1 MDRNFI
7 NVIIPMTVSGCIRMG
22 LFKLTKRRESP
33 SGTGSDVSTI
43 SESTVSEAVEKKNDG
58 ISIKDQ
64 RTTRISILIG
74 DERQTDIT
82 GVTVGAGTVTDNT
95 EGSDVFAQ
103 DVITVKPIPSGETE
117 EHAAENQEGPV
128 ITMEPVVE
136 NKEPVKEAEPV
147 AENVQP
153 IVEKKEPVVEK
164 AEPIAEKKEP
174 VVENKEPV
182 KESAT
187 NTAKTDS
194 KKSSKV
200 GTIYGNVG
208 TSNFDCRVCAHL
220 ERSEYVMVNHEDYGY
235 VLCQVGN
242 LIRKSNLSLEKS
254 LNVPEGTEIRDVIT
268 AHIDV
273 IGYRDERG
281 LLLTPRTTFKAG
293 SDVVR
298 ADPAFIKKVL
308 GLEVNPKTDGYIGI
322 LHGHNIP
329 IALNINELIQRHAC
343 ILAKTGGGK
352 SYMSG
357 DIIEELMKHNV
368 TCMIIDPHGE
378 YGAMRDPGKAGDPR
392 FRVKP
397 RGYKNRIREFAVS
410 NDNKD
415 KNIKPLKFSF
425 RTLDAKEILELFRT
439 KDTRT
444 HLPPLK
450 KALEKVRENQQF
462 YSVRDLIN
470 VLNEDQENKNPILVS
485 ELEYIDDMGVFSAKG
500 NAIDELIEDGKT
512 TIINLKGVSP
522 DIQQMIVKRLSTV
535 AFEMRKKNLIP
546 PLMMVVEE
554 AHNYCPQG
562 TALLSSKPLATIA
575 SEGRKFGLGLMVISQ
590 RPAKIDKNVL
600 SQCGTQ
606 IILKVTNPNDVKAIS
621 QSIEGLTNGM
631 TDDIQTMPI
640 GMAMVVGAGIE
651 SPLLVEVRPRES
663 RHGGAGVKI
672 LEESD

>member
-1 MDRNFI
+1 
-7 NVIIPMTVSGCIRMG
+7 MG
-22 LFKLTKRRESP
+22 LFRLSKRRESRNE
-33 SGTGSDVSTI
+33 TGNDVSTI
-43 SESTVSEAVEKKNDG
+43 SEGTVSEAVETGDDR
-58 ISIKDQ
+58 IRIKDQ

-74 DERQTDIT
+74 EERQTEIAEAN
-82 GVTVGAGTVTDNT
+82 VGMGSFVGSG
-95 EGSDVFAQ
+95 EGSDVIAHDVISMKQ
-103 DVITVKPIPSGETE
+103 IPSGVPEETGDQTPEVHEEEPVITVEPETVE
-117 EHAAENQEGPV
+117 EKA
-128 ITMEPVVE
+128 
-136 NKEPVKEAEPV
+136 EPVKEEV
-147 AENVQP
+147 RETV
-153 IVEKKEPVVEK
+153 KKE
-164 AEPIAEKKEP
+164 
-174 VVENKEPV
+174 V
-182 KESAT
+182 KHDAL
-187 NTAKTDS
+187 
-194 KKSSKV
+194 KV

-208 TSNFDCRVCAHL
+208 TNSFDCRVCAHL

-242 LIRKSNLSLEKS
+242 LIRKTNLSLEKS
-254 LNVPEGTEIRDVIT
+254 LNIPEGMEIRDVIS

-281 LLLTPRTTFKAG
+281 LLLTPRTTFMAG

-298 ADPAFIKKVL
+298 ADPAFIKRVL

-322 LHGHNIP
+322 LHGHDIP
-329 IALNINELIQRHAC
+329 IALNINDLIQRHAC

-357 DIIEELMKHNV
+357 DIVEELMKHNV

-378 YGAMRDPGKAGDPR
+378 YGAMRDAGKPGDPR
-392 FRVKP
+392 FKVKP

-410 NDNKD
+410 NDSDD
-415 KNIKPLKFSF
+415 KNIKPLRFSF

-439 KDTRT
+439 KDART

-450 KALEKVRENQQF
+450 RALEKLRENHEF
-462 YSVRDLIN
+462 YSVRDLID
-470 VLNEDQENKNPILVS
+470 VLNEDKENKNPILVS

-500 NAIDELIEDGKT
+500 NAIDQLIEQGKT

-522 DIQQMIVKRLSTV
+522 DIQQMIVKRLATV
-535 AFEMRKKNLIP
+535 AFEMRKKNLVP
-546 PLMMVVEE
+546 PMMMVVEE

-562 TALLSSKPLATIA
+562 TAVLSSKPLATIA

>member
-1 MDRNFI
+1 
-7 NVIIPMTVSGCIRMG
+7 MG
-22 LFKLTKRRESP
+22 LFRLSKRRESRQE
-33 SGTGSDVSTI
+33 TGDDVSTI
-43 SESTVSEAVEKKNDG
+43 SEGTVSDAAGGTDDR
-58 ISIKDQ
+58 IRIKDQ

-74 DERQTDIT
+74 EERQTEIAEANVGMGSFVST
-82 GVTVGAGTVTDNT
+82 G
-95 EGSDVFAQ
+95 EGSDVIAH
-103 DVITVKPIPSGETE
+103 DVISMKQIPSGETE
-117 EHAAENQEGPV
+117 ETEDHQTEIHDGSV
-128 ITMEPVVE
+128 ITVEPE
-136 NKEPVKEAEPV
+136 TAEDKAEPVKETT
-147 AENVQP
+147 
-153 IVEKKEPVVEK
+153 EKTVRKDIK
-164 AEPIAEKKEP
+164 Q
-174 VVENKEPV
+174 
-182 KESAT
+182 
-187 NTAKTDS
+187 DS
-194 KKSSKV
+194 PKV

-208 TSNFDCRVCAHL
+208 TNSFDCRVCAHL

-242 LIRKSNLSLEKS
+242 LIRKTNLSLEKS
-254 LNVPEGTEIRDVIT
+254 LNIPEGMEIRDVIS

-273 IGYRDERG
+273 IGYRDDRG
-281 LLLTPRTTFKAG
+281 LLLTPRTTFMAG

-308 GLEVNPKTDGYIGI
+308 GLQVNPKTDGYIGI
-322 LHGHNIP
+322 LHGHDIP
-329 IALNINELIQRHAC
+329 IALNINDLIQRHAC

-357 DIIEELMKHNV
+357 DIVEELMKHNV

-378 YGAMRDPGKAGDPR
+378 YGAMRDAGKPGDPR

-397 RGYKNRIREFAVS
+397 RGYKHRIREFAVS
-410 NDNKD
+410 NYGGDKD
-415 KNIKPLKFSF
+415 IKPLRFSF

-439 KDTRT
+439 KDART

-450 KALEKVRENQQF
+450 RALEKLRETHQF
-462 YSVRDLIN
+462 YSVRDLIDT
-470 VLNEDQENKNPILVS
+470 LNEDKENKNPVLVS

-500 NAIDELIEDGKT
+500 NAIDQLIEQGKT
-512 TIINLKGVSP
+512 TIINLKGVAP
-522 DIQQMIVKRLSTV
+522 DIQQMIVKRLATV
-535 AFEMRKKNLIP
+535 AFEMRKKDMVP
-546 PLMMVVEE
+546 PMMMVVEE

-562 TALLSSKPLATIA
+562 TAVLSSKPLATIA

-663 RHGGAGVKI
+663 RHGGAGVKV